1 MGYCQGLNGLVTFF
15 ILKKFSEEECF
26 WILVYMIEELMPR
39 DYYTNML
46 ALRADIQLIY
56 KLLAAREPQLLDH
69 LNSLSIDLSLITV
82 ESFLT
87 IYTNTLHPAL
97 VDVVMDHF
105 LSHGPIVLLK
115 SMVLI
120 MGYLK
125 DDLLKQDNFGRRP
138 SSRRA
143 ARVFQEHLD
152 AALRPPR
159 RVQLRPRRL
168 LRVELLDQRAARVL
182 HRKREKRFLQVQEA
196 QQVDGKNLLQEELAN
211 LLPGARELQTCD

>member
-1 MGYCQGLNGLVTFF
+1 M
-15 ILKKFSEEECF
+15 KKFTEEECF

-56 KLLAAREPQLLDH
+56 KLLAAKEPQVLEH

-87 IYTNTLHPAL
+87 IYTNTLHPSL
-97 VDVVMDHF
+97 VDVVIDHF
-105 LSHGPIVLLK
+105 LSQGPIVLLK

-125 DDLLKQDNFGRRP
+125 DELLKLDNFGSLR

-143 ARVFQEHLD
+143 SQLLQKHDD
-152 AALRPPR
+152 AAVRPPHG
-159 RVQLRPRRL
+159 V
-168 LRVELLDQRAARVL
+168 
-182 HRKREKRFLQVQEA
+182 
-196 QQVDGKNLLQEELAN
+196 
-211 LLPGARELQTCD
+211 